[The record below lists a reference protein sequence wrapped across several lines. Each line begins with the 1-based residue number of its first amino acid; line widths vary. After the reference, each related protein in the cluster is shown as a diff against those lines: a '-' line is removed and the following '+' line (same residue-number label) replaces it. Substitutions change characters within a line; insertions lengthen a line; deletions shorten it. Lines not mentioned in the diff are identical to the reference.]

1 MSDTRLRRVPKEI
14 ALCNNDYKTE
24 NISVE
29 LMDDSPF
36 HLRGS
41 FQGLQD
47 SPYEGGNFEVD
58 IVLPD
63 DYPFSSPKMK
73 FITKV
78 YHPNI
83 SSSGAIPIYIPN
95 YRWTPAITL
104 PIFLIALQFFLCIPE
119 LCNPEPDYPVDAEV
133 AKLFASS
140 RKAFEDT
147 ARNWTRMYARR
158 SSHP

>member
-1 MSDTRLRRVPKEI
+1 MSDLRLRRVTKEI
-14 ALCNNDYKTE
+14 AHCNDTYKTD

-29 LMDDSPF
+29 LMDNSPF

-41 FQGLQD
+41 FRGPQDGL
-47 SPYEGGNFEVD
+47 YEGGNFEVD

-63 DYPFSSPKMK
+63 GYPFYPPKVK

-83 SSSGAIPIYIPN
+83 SSSGAISIDILHHQ
-95 YRWTPAITL
+95 WTPRFTL
-104 PIFLIALQFFLCIPE
+104 PTLLISLQSFLCSPE
-119 LCNPEPDYPVDAEV
+119 LCDPGPDDPVDAGV
-133 AKLFASS
+133 AKQFASS

-147 ARNWTRMYARR
+147 ARNWTRRYARR